1 MHYEDNSRKQ
11 LVIHYTM
18 KFDKQVDDFIANVQM
33 LAEKHGYVLENNINL
48 AQDPIDAKVAG
59 RLQLF
64 EDMEIDSN
72 MYAVL
77 AGDTFLIRKEV
88 RGIARG
94 AASAEQNT
102 LPLPPPPLAL
112 S

>member
-64 EDMEIDSN
+64 EDMEIDSDT
-72 MYAVL
+72 YAVL
-77 AGDTFLIRKEV
+77 AGDTFLIREEV
-88 RGIARG
+88 RGIAH
-94 AASAEQNT
+94 AAEQNT
-102 LPLPPPPLAL
+102 HPLPPPLAL
-112 S
+112 AHS